1 MTPEDRGGKTH
12 LHRPMFRALVEVAS
26 IQTVEQNLRAALPP
40 ILSALQATAGA
51 IVWIDPAGQVHRA
64 SDLAEES
71 REVVAEWGILLE
83 TNGDSPPLKEWT
95 VHPISDSSVLL
106 GFPLTTAHRA
116 AGFVAVQLPR
126 QHEVLSLQADVTAWA
141 GALAAILE
149 GSAKL
154 SAAYK
159 RIQQM
164 DTLYDVV
171 RALSSTLELH
181 DLLQETMTVAAD
193 ITGAEASTLML
204 LDPGTDELVFE
215 ITHGSTEEELWQYR
229 MPKDRGIAGWA
240 LTHNEPVIAN
250 DPDDDARF
258 NSSVDQKTGFRTRSI
273 LCVPMQIKGRPI
285 GVLEVLNK
293 KDGSG
298 FNTDDVRLLHTLAG
312 QAAIAIENARLYRSL
327 REERDRIIKVQEE
340 VRRELARDLH
350 DGTVQLLAAVT
361 MNIEHVKRLLKY
373 SPERVPDELESMAE
387 LVRTATRQTRTLLF
401 ELRPIILETRGL
413 VAGLKS
419 YVERLH
425 EAGTGPEVDLVIA
438 PDLPP
443 LDPRIEKTVFAIIQ
457 EAVTNSRKH
466 ARSTS
471 ISIQL
476 SCVDGTLQVTVEDD
490 GTGFDLAAVER
501 GYAERDSLGLV
512 NMKERAE
519 LLDGQLEIDTAPG
532 KGTRVTLCVPLSPP
546 EVTAFSTTGG

>member
-1 MTPEDRGGKTH
+1 MGPEGGGGMTH
-12 LHRPMFRALVEVAS
+12 FHRPMFRALVEVAS
-26 IQTVEQNLRAALPP
+26 IQKVEQNLRAALSP
-40 ILSALQATAGA
+40 ILTALQASAGA
-51 IVWIDPAGQVHRA
+51 IVWVDPSGQVHRA
-64 SDLAEES
+64 SNLAEES

-83 TNGDSPPLKEWT
+83 TDSDSPPLREWT
-95 VHPISDSSVLL
+95 IHPLPDSTVLL
-106 GFPLTTAHRA
+106 GFPLATAHRA
-116 AGFVAVQLPR
+116 AGFVAVQLPL
-126 QHEVLSLQADVTAWA
+126 QHEALGLQEDVVAWA
-141 GALAAILE
+141 GALASILE

-204 LDPGTDELVFE
+204 LDPETDELVFE
-215 ITHGSTEEELWQYR
+215 ITHGSTEQELWQYR

-250 DPDDDARF
+250 DPDDDVRF
-258 NSSVDQKTGFRTRSI
+258 NSTVDQKTGFRTRSI

-298 FNTDDVRLLHTLAG
+298 FNTDDVRMLHTLAG

-350 DGTVQLLAAVT
+350 DGTVHLLAAVT

-373 SPERVPDELESMAE
+373 SPERVPEAMERMAE
-387 LVRTATRQTRTLLF
+387 LVRPAPRQ
-401 ELRPIILETRGL
+401 
-413 VAGLKS
+413 
-419 YVERLH
+419 
-425 EAGTGPEVDLVIA
+425 
-438 PDLPP
+438 PP
-443 LDPRIEKTVFAIIQ
+443 TPF
-457 EAVTNSRKH
+457 
-466 ARSTS
+466 
-471 ISIQL
+471 
-476 SCVDGTLQVTVEDD
+476 
-490 GTGFDLAAVER
+490 
-501 GYAERDSLGLV
+501 Y
-512 NMKERAE
+512 
-519 LLDGQLEIDTAPG
+519 
-532 KGTRVTLCVPLSPP
+532 
-546 EVTAFSTTGG
+546 